1 MNLTILLLGVNA
13 RYIHSSLSLYY
24 LKQILQPLNYT
35 VRLHEATINQP
46 VDDTRDAIVTINPDV
61 LCLSVYIW
69 NTSYIKKLL
78 PLIHTALP
86 NCTII
91 LGGPEVSYAADE
103 WLKQFPFIT
112 TIVQGAGERSFEY
125 AAQKQ
130 FSLGTKTLSLP
141 NYHLNEIPFPYSES
155 DINNLASR
163 FIYYESSRGCP
174 YACSYCLS
182 SREDQPIQ
190 FRELQKVYHELD
202 IFLQQKVRMVKFV
215 DRTFNCNPTHARSIF
230 YYLLSHNNNHTHF
243 HFEIHP
249 DLLFDED
256 FTLLQQVP
264 KNYFQ
269 FEIGIQSIHPKTLS
283 SINRKMNWERAKKNI
298 AKLIELN
305 TIHMHV
311 DMICGL
317 PYEDIEAIKESFNEI
332 IGLKPHYFQMGFL
345 KILPGTKI
353 ASQKNEFGIEH
364 DAEAPY
370 TVIKN
375 KWISSHKM
383 QALHCIERVVDS
395 FYNHHFK
402 TTWMMLNNF
411 ITDGDSFKSFEM
423 IAQFFYKKK
432 FVLFAKDWESIAIM
446 VISFIK
452 EDYPHVE
459 ELAIDCL
466 RWDWFIQAN
475 SKWVPACI
483 RSKTN
488 PNIIREIIINNHKIA
503 KNELLLDGKRIP
515 LSTVKHAQI
524 FIAESK
530 TFRQWH
536 MTDHHYAIKLHR
548 DTILYIA

>member
-13 RYIHSSLSLYY
+13 RYIHSSLPLYY

-35 VRLHEATINQP
+35 VYLHETTINQP
-46 VDDTRDAIVTINPDV
+46 VDDTRNAIVTINPDV

-69 NTSYIKKLL
+69 NATYIKKLL
-78 PLIHTALP
+78 PMVHTALP
-86 NCTII
+86 NCIII
-91 LGGPEVSYAADE
+91 LGGPEVSYTADE
-103 WLKQFPFIT
+103 WLKHFPFIT

-130 FSLGTKTLSLP
+130 FLLDTKTVSLP

-155 DINNLASR
+155 DINNVASR

-174 YACSYCLS
+174 YACSYCIS
-182 SREDQPIQ
+182 SREDQSIQ
-190 FRELQKVYHELD
+190 FRDLSKVYAELD
-202 IFLQQKVRMVKFV
+202 IFLQHRVRMVKFV

-283 SINRKMNWERAKKNI
+283 SINRKMNWEQAKENI
-298 AKLIELN
+298 AKLMELN
-305 TIHMHV
+305 TIHIHL

-332 IGLKPHYFQMGFL
+332 IELKPHYFQMGFL

-375 KWISSHKM
+375 NWIPGHMM
-383 QALHCIERVVDS
+383 QALHCIERVVDR

-402 TTWMMLNNF
+402 TTWMMLCHF
-411 ITDGDSFKSFEM
+411 ITSGDSFKSFEM
-423 IAQFFYKKK
+423 IAQFFYKKN
-432 FVLFAKDWESIAIM
+432 FVLFAKDWEAIATMILT
-446 VISFIK
+446 FIK
-452 EDYPHVE
+452 EEYPPVE

-466 RWDWFIQAN
+466 RWDWFIQSN
-475 SKWVPACI
+475 SKWVPACV

-488 PNIIREIIINNHKIA
+488 PNIVKEIIINNHKIA
-503 KNELLLDGKRIP
+503 KDELLLDGKRRPVRTIQ
-515 LSTVKHAQI
+515 HAQI

-530 TFRQWH
+530 TFQQWH
-536 MTDHHYAIKLHR
+536 MAGHHYAIKLHR
-548 DTILYIA
+548 DTILYSA